1 MATRINIDKIEYESS
16 FQKFYDESFFRL
28 AEELFKARHFT
39 IEEYLSSFG
48 YRGFIV
54 RNDEGFLSAVSTT
67 IKLNNDYISFMLS
80 DDEEGADVDS
90 VLSLCYL
97 FEDSNC
103 KRYYNLDI
111 ELFTQEY
118 LVTNSLVLDH
128 EVETIYDK
136 DGDSDKNLYI
146 ATFELTSEDP
156 KQMALFL

>member
-1 MATRINIDKIEYESS
+1 
-16 FQKFYDESFFRL
+16 
-28 AEELFKARHFT
+28 
-39 IEEYLSSFG
+39 
-48 YRGFIV
+48 
-54 RNDEGFLSAVSTT
+54 
-67 IKLNNDYISFMLS
+67 MLS
-80 DDEEGADVDS
+80 DDDEGADVDS

-146 ATFELTSEDP
+146 ATFELTLEDH